1 MMHVRTEEGS
11 GIVVTL
17 TDAKKKSFREYDF
30 WKRNFKRKSRI
41 VMPWDTEYKI
51 MIKNNNPERL
61 LMEVEIDGTK
71 VSGPNGLVVSAY
83 GTDYLERFFNSDKK
97 FKFVPADSEE
107 VADPTSSQNGIIR
120 VKLTKEQPL
129 RFTTTDIWYTNS
141 TPINIEPAVWNPGS
155 YGGTYGNRGRGG
167 RGRRRNFHGG
177 SSTPRGSC
185 VKGQSSGDNGFL
197 RGMTNTTSNVSFD
210 CNVNYSS
217 QVSFSGATVE
227 GDHSSQTFGTTQW
240 RGSEGPTYEFVFKV
254 TGEDAGK
261 QAVRDEIS
269 ELKQRLKDLE
279 SKL

>member
-1 MMHVRTEEGS
+1 MHVSTEEGS

-17 TDAKKKSFREYDF
+17 TDAKNKSFREYDF
-30 WKRNFKRKSRI
+30 WKRNFKRKSRV

-61 LMEVEIDGTK
+61 LMDVEIDGTT

-120 VKLTKEQPL
+120 VKLTKEQPF
-129 RFTTTDIWYTNS
+129 RFATTDVWYTNT
-141 TPINIEPAVWNPGS
+141 TPINNEPAVWQPYNGV
-155 YGGTYGNRGRGG
+155 YGNRGGS
-167 RGRRRNFHGG
+167 RRRKSFRGG

-197 RGMTNTTSNVSFD
+197 RGMTNTTSNMSFD

-217 QVSFSGATVE
+217 QVSCAGATVE
-227 GDHSSQTFGTTQW
+227 GSASAQTFGTTQW

-254 TGEDAGK
+254 TGEDGSK

-269 ELKQRLKDLE
+269 ELKKKLKNLE
-279 SKL
+279 SRL